1 MDRDTKGIKLAV
13 TGGDLRSLAAAGRLS
28 ERFSVSVYGFCGDD
42 GRDMCADRMICSGGM
57 CMKCPETARRRFEQN
72 AVGCEDI
79 GEALDGAAA
88 VILPL
93 PASVDGEHITMP
105 FSDRL
110 VRNEDVIRMA
120 AERGVRL
127 IAGGRLGD
135 IAGLAREYGLL
146 AFDYFERED
155 FAVANAVPTAEG
167 AIAIAMNELPLTID
181 GASVLVVGY
190 GRIGKLLAMKLKAL
204 GANVTA
210 SARRDD
216 DIAWINANGIDSAR
230 TGELAETIGRIR
242 PDVIFTTVPHMVI
255 GRNELERCGD
265 ALIIDLASKPGGV
278 DIAAAGALG
287 KRVIWALSLPG
298 KTSPMTAGRII
309 ADTVTPKILEITDEA
324 AEERGEN

>member
-1 MDRDTKGIKLAV
+1 MDRETKEIKLAV
-13 TGGDLRSLAAAGRLS
+13 IGGDLRSLAAAGRLS
-28 ERFSVSVYGFCGDD
+28 ERFTVSVYGFRGSEGDGD
-42 GRDMCADRMICSGGM
+42 TYVDRMCCSGGM
-57 CMKCPETARRRFEQN
+57 CVRCPEDISRRFEGD
-72 AVGCEDI
+72 ARHCDDI

-88 VILPL
+88 LILPL

-110 VRNEDVIRMA
+110 IRNEDVVRMA
-120 AERGVRL
+120 AEHGVRL
-127 IAGGRLGD
+127 IAGGRLGN
-135 IAGLAREYGLL
+135 IAKLAERYGIE

-167 AIAIAMNELPLTID
+167 AIAIAMNELPVTID

-190 GRIGKLLAMKLKAL
+190 GRIGKLLAAKLKSL

-216 DIAWINANGIDSAR
+216 DIAWIKASGINSAR
-230 TGELAETIGRIR
+230 TGKLDETIDRIR
-242 PDVIFTTVPHMVI
+242 PDVIFTTVPHTVI
-255 GRNELERCGD
+255 GKKELEVCGG

-298 KTSPMTAGRII
+298 KTSPVTAGRII
-309 ADTVTPKILEITDEA
+309 ADTVMMRITEISGG
-324 AEERGEN
+324 GEKKC